1 MKYYDLCHENQKPLL
16 FTFRKDMILFENKRR
31 HEMKD
36 IIAKHKKGEST
47 GICSV
52 CSAHPLVIEAALRE
66 DLLTDRKVLIEATS
80 NQVNQF
86 GGYTGMQPIDFRDFV
101 LAIAEKLNFPLERLI
116 LGGDHL
122 GPNCW
127 QSENADSAMS
137 KAEVLI
143 ARYVEAGFSKIHLDA
158 SMSCA
163 DDPVPLDPLIVA
175 QRAARL
181 CQVAERVATPKQ
193 KQLLTYVIGTEV
205 PVPGGEASAIQQVH
219 VTKREDAKATLD
231 MHHQAFRELG
241 LTDAIDRII
250 AVVVQPGVEFDH
262 SRVIHYQPELAQDL
276 SAYITTTPLVYEAHS
291 TDYQTRES
299 YRKLVNDH
307 YAILKVGPALTFA
320 LREAIFALANIEQVL
335 IAPESRSHILTVID
349 GVMLDEPAY
358 WKKYYNPT
366 FSLSL
371 IDLRYS
377 LSDRIR
383 YYWPHARINRAMEV
397 LITNLRS
404 VDIPLG
410 LLSQYLPAQF
420 ERVMTGELA
429 SEPHELIIDKIQ
441 DVLRAYHFG
450 CTPHHTFQQEP
461 AHA

>member
-1 MKYYDLCHENQKPLL
+1 MKE
-16 FTFRKDMILFENKRR
+16 ILE
-31 HEMKD
+31 
-36 IIAKHKKGEST
+36 KHKKGERN

-52 CSAHPLVIEAALRE
+52 CSAHPMVIEAALRE
-66 DLLTDRKVLIEATS
+66 DLHTTRKVLIEATS

-101 LAIAEKLNFPLERLI
+101 LAIAEKMAFPVERLI

-127 QSENADSAMS
+127 QNENAEIAMS

-163 DDPVPLDPLIVA
+163 DDPVPLDPFVVA
-175 QRAARL
+175 KRAARL
-181 CQVAERVATPKQ
+181 CTVAEKVATPQQ
-193 KQLLTYVIGTEV
+193 KQYLTYVIGTEV
-205 PVPGGEASAIQQVH
+205 PVPGGEASAIEHVH
-219 VTKREDAKATLD
+219 VTEAMDAKATVD
-231 MHHQAFRELG
+231 MHHQAFREAG
-241 LTDAIDRII
+241 LEGAIERII

-262 SRVIHYQPELAQDL
+262 SRVIHYQPDLAQAL
-276 SAYITTTPLVYEAHS
+276 SAYIETTPLVYEAHS

-299 YRKLVNDH
+299 YRNLVKDH

-320 LREAIFALANIEQVL
+320 LREAVFALANIEQVL
-335 IAPESRSHILTVID
+335 TAPESRSQILTVID
-349 GVMLDEPAY
+349 GVMLDEPGY

-371 IDLRYS
+371 IDLHFS

-383 YYWPHARINRAMEV
+383 YYWPHVRINRAMDV
-397 LITNLRS
+397 LIANLQS
-404 VDIPLG
+404 TDIPLG

-420 ERVMTGELA
+420 ERVMAGELN
-429 SEPHELIIDKIQ
+429 SDPHELIIDKIQ

-450 CTPHHTFQQEP
+450 CSPQPTPPRECC
-461 AHA
+461 HA